1 MKPIMCGDEVNIY
14 VPEVE
19 CSDCEEVQRNLDEFK
34 AETEENL
41 AGKQD
46 TLTAG
51 ENITIENGVISAT
64 DTTYTAGT
72 NITIVDGVISATG
85 GGGSVT
91 EQEILNALGFSKFNI
106 AMTDENNV
114 THTWEVI
121 GREII

>member
-51 ENITIENGVISAT
+51 ENIQIEN
-64 DTTYTAGT
+64 
-72 NITIVDGVISATG
+72 GVISATG